1 MSLRHLTILL
11 AILLAFSAM
20 AFAQEDNPAGGDST
34 RTDSN
39 AITSSAEQE
48 TQSPSDLSTKPE
60 EEDHVQAESRDPG
73 LLDYLLI
80 YKYLF
85 FVILMG
91 VGLVLLFIKKINL
104 WIRIGM
110 LAVAF
115 ILYGLDYVFP
125 LHPSPMC
132 ATTKLFMFKIT
143 VGQFFPI
150 FLALFLA
157 MMIPSLFGRKLFCG
171 WVCPLG
177 ALQEL
182 VNKIPHKFKWKKFNF
197 AAFNTVRFAL
207 LILFIL
213 AFFGIKDHIAYLAER
228 VGADASEGLW
238 AAFSA
243 YSIYEPVNFFEL
255 LHWNINT
262 MFFIMMG
269 ILVIASLIIYRP
281 FCYMICPI
289 GALTW
294 LLEKIAPG
302 RVRVDHSKCT
312 QCGLC
317 EEKAPCPTIYVLL
330 EEKPR
335 IAPDCT
341 SCGECLSDCEEDAI
355 SFGFKRHRS

>member
-11 AILLAFSAM
+11 AMLLVLTAT
-20 AFAQEDNPAGGDST
+20 AFAQTDDQIGDDTSQADSVTVTPATETEALDHSDMST
-34 RTDSN
+34 N
-39 AITSSAEQE
+39 
-48 TQSPSDLSTKPE
+48 PE
-60 EEDHVQAESRDPG
+60 EESEEHVQAGPKPRG
-73 LLDYLLI
+73 LLDFLLTNKYLL
-80 YKYLF
+80 
-85 FVILMG
+85 FVVLMAAGLIL
-91 VGLVLLFIKKINL
+91 LLIKKINL
-104 WIRIGM
+104 WVRIGM

-115 ILYGLDYVFP
+115 FLYGLDYVFP

-132 ATTKLFMFKIT
+132 ATTKLVMFKIT
-143 VGQFFPI
+143 DGVFYPA
-150 FLALFLA
+150 FLALILA
-157 MMIPSLFGRKLFCG
+157 MLVPSLFGRKLFCG

-177 ALQEL
+177 ALQDL

-197 AAFNTVRFAL
+197 TAFNTVRFAL
-207 LILFIL
+207 LILFVPL
-213 AFFGIKDHIAYLAER
+213 FFGVKDHII
-228 VGADASEGLW
+228 
-238 AAFSA
+238 
-243 YSIYEPVNFFEL
+243 YSIYEPINFFEL

-262 MFFIMMG
+262 MFFVMMG

-330 EEKPR
+330 DEKPR

-341 SCGECLSDCEEDAI
+341 SCGECLGDCEEDAI
-355 SFGFKRHRS
+355 YFGFKRH